1 MKKSKQQ
8 IKQRIT
14 QKRGEVSKKRLRKFS
29 HLKNTDNLGTYYL
42 QKRGIKLKGK
52 FKGNVRGLKQI
63 QVPIN
68 SAIPGPP
75 IPSTDLQP
83 KEEKKSLIS
92 KVKSLFNKN
101 SKSK

>member
-8 IKQRIT
+8 IKQQIA
-14 QKRGEVSKKRLRKFS
+14 QKRGEVSKKRLKKFT

-63 QVPIN
+63 EVPIN
-68 SAIPGPP
+68 SATPGPP
-75 IPSTDLQP
+75 VPSLNLQP
-83 KEEKKSLIS
+83 KVEKKSLIS

-101 SKSK
+101 LKSK